1 MITSLNPIE
10 LKTRYQDY
18 KTEHPKKR
26 IRDAAKDLGVTEL
39 ELLSLFVGEHV
50 TRLRSV
56 SKDILKEIEGLG
68 QVMALTRNEHV
79 VHERKGI
86 YHNVSFMDG
95 HANMGLVV
103 NPDIDLR
110 LFMNA
115 WSEVFAVKLEV
126 RGRTLYG
133 LQFFSNRGEAV
144 HKIYLTPKSNE
155 AAYHEL
161 VAKYKADN
169 QDIGATVDRSP
180 QPVKEY
186 AKDEEV
192 NVEDFHKEW
201 IEMKDTHHFFGMLR
215 SHKLARLQALRL
227 APKGYAFQV
236 DNNSI
241 KEVINQAAKK
251 QVPIMVFA
259 NSSGCIQIH
268 TGEVKKIVEMGD
280 WYNVMDPLFNLHL
293 NMKGV
298 AQTWVV
304 LKNTTEGIVTSIELF
319 DEEGNLIVY
328 CFGKRKPG
336 IPELES
342 WRSIIDSIISND

>member
-10 LKTRYQDY
+10 LKTRYQNY
-18 KTEHPKKR
+18 KTENPKKR
-26 IRDAAKDLGVTEL
+26 IRDAAKDLSVTEL
-39 ELLSLFVGEHV
+39 SLLSLSVGEHV
-50 TRLRSV
+50 TRLRSE
-56 SKDILKEIEGLG
+56 SKEILKDIEALG
-68 QVMALTRNEHV
+68 QVMALTRNEYA
-79 VHERKGI
+79 VHERKGV
-86 YHNVSFMDG
+86 YQNVSFMKG
-95 HANMGLVV
+95 HGNMGLVV

-110 LFMNA
+110 LFMNE
-115 WSEVFAVKLEV
+115 WSEVFAVKLEA

-133 LQFFSNRGEAV
+133 LQFFSARGEAV

-161 VAKYKADN
+161 VAKYKAEN
-169 QDIGATVDRSP
+169 QEVGATVDTSP
-180 QPVKEY
+180 KPVKEY
-186 AKDEEV
+186 AKDKDV
-192 NVEDFHKEW
+192 DVETFHKEW
-201 IEMKDTHHFFGMLR
+201 VEMKDTHHFFGMLR
-215 SHKLARLQALRL
+215 KHKLARLQALRL

-241 KEVINQAAKK
+241 KEVINKAAEQ

-259 NSSGCIQIH
+259 NSGGCIQIH

-298 AQTWVV
+298 DQTWVV
-304 LKNTTEGIVTSIELF
+304 LKNTSEGIVTSIELF
-319 DEEGNLIVY
+319 DENGDLIIY